1 MRDDIRKD
9 LESFG
14 FGPNLLQ
21 AALRQFPKKM
31 WCYQTSPDRWSIHDI
46 VIHLADS
53 EASTYVRCRRIIAE
67 PGSAILKFDGER
79 WAKSLGY
86 FNQSAREALDIIF
99 YLRKATH
106 KLLCGL
112 PDHVWDNS
120 VIHPRVGQITL
131 KKWISIQE
139 RHIPHHID
147 QMRENHHS
155 LVQTS
160 SAAKISVP
168 VAVCFPGVERIAL
181 PLNLFRPAASSIA
194 SRPRT
199 LR

>member
-1 MRDDIRKD
+1 MRDDIRQD
-9 LESFG
+9 LELFG
-14 FGPNLLQ
+14 FGPSLLQ

-31 WCYQTSPDRWSIHDI
+31 WCYQPLDDRWSIHDI

-53 EASTYVRCRRIIAE
+53 EASTYVRCRRFIAE
-67 PGSAILKFDGER
+67 PGSAVLKFDGER

-106 KLLCGL
+106 KLLCAL
-112 PDHVWDNS
+112 PDHLWDNS

-131 KKWISIQE
+131 KKWMMIQE

-147 QMRENHHS
+147 QMRENYSSWAKSHPPRKPATPSPVQSHAARES
-155 LVQTS
+155 VSAGLV
-160 SAAKISVP
+160 
-168 VAVCFPGVERIAL
+168 
-181 PLNLFRPAASSIA
+181 RPDE
-194 SRPRT
+194 
-199 LR
+199 LKYC

>member
-31 WCYQTSPDRWSIHDI
+31 WCYQTSADRWSIHDI

-106 KLLCGL
+106 KLLGGL
-112 PDHVWDNS
+112 PDHLWSNS
-120 VIHPRVGQITL
+120 VLHPRVGQLPL
-131 KKWISIQE
+131 KHCISIQE
-139 RHIPHHID
+139 RHISHRLD
-147 QMRENHHS
+147 QMRENYNSWYKLHPPRKCAS
-155 LVQTS
+155 RLQ
-160 SAAKISVP
+160 
-168 VAVCFPGVERIAL
+168 
-181 PLNLFRPAASSIA
+181 AASENLSQCVA
-194 SRPRT
+194 AESSQ
-199 LR
+199 

>member
-31 WCYQTSPDRWSIHDI
+31 WCYQTSADRWSIHDI

-99 YLRKATH
+99 HLRKATY
-106 KLLCGL
+106 KLLCAI
-112 PDHVWDNS
+112 PDHVWENKVS
-120 VIHPRVGQITL
+120 HHRVGEITL
-131 KKWISIQE
+131 KKWMMIQE

-147 QMRENHHS
+147 QMRANYTAWAKTHP
-155 LVQTS
+155 QRKPTS
-160 SAAKISVP
+160 SSQ
-168 VAVCFPGVERIAL
+168 VEPTGL
-181 PLNLFRPAASSIA
+181 HETVGMEPFRPED
-194 SRPRT
+194 
-199 LR
+199 LKYC

>member
-1 MRDDIRKD
+1 MREDIRKD

-67 PGSAILKFDGER
+67 PGTAILKFDGER
-79 WAKSLGY
+79 WAKSLCY

-106 KLLCGL
+106 KLLAGL
-112 PDHVWDNS
+112 PDHVWDNT

-147 QMRENHHS
+147 QMRENYNSWYKLHPPRK
-155 LVQTS
+155 
-160 SAAKISVP
+160 SAARLQSVSQDLS
-168 VAVCFPGVERIAL
+168 E
-181 PLNLFRPAASSIA
+181 SIA
-194 SRPRT
+194 AESFQASG
-199 LR
+199 LKYC

>member
-1 MRDDIRKD
+1 MREDIRKD

-106 KLLCGL
+106 KLLGGL
-112 PDHVWDNS
+112 RDHYNS
-120 VIHPRVGQITL
+120 WYKLHPPR
-131 KKWISIQE
+131 KS
-139 RHIPHHID
+139 
-147 QMRENHHS
+147 
-155 LVQTS
+155 
-160 SAAKISVP
+160 
-168 VAVCFPGVERIAL
+168 
-181 PLNLFRPAASSIA
+181 A
-194 SRPRT
+194 SR
-199 LR
+199 LQSVSENLSESVAAESFQASGLKYC

>member
-106 KLLCGL
+106 KLLGGL

-120 VIHPRVGQITL
+120 VISSLPWSAGSPSKNGFRSRSATSLIT
-131 KKWISIQE
+131 SI
-139 RHIPHHID
+139 RCAKITTAGTSFIR
-147 QMRENHHS
+147 RENQ
-155 LVQTS
+155 L
-160 SAAKISVP
+160 
-168 VAVCFPGVERIAL
+168 PGC
-181 PLNLFRPAASSIA
+181 
-194 SRPRT
+194 SRFPRT
-199 LR
+199 